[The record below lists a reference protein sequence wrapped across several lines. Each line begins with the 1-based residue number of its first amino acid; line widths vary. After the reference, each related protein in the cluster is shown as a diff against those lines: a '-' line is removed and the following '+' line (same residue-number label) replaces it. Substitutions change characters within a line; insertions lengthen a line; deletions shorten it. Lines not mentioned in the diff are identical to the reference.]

1 MKPNFIILTGLSL
14 IFYCANAIGQP
25 SQMPPYQN
33 TQLTVDQRVED
44 LVSRMTLQEKVT
56 QLFNEAAPIERL
68 GIPAYNWWNECLHG
82 VARAG
87 KATVFPQAI
96 GLSATFD
103 QDLMFRVAD
112 AISDEARAKHNYFLA
127 NNVRSIYTG
136 LTFWTPNINI
146 FRDPRWGRGQE
157 TYGEDPYLTG
167 RMAVNFVRGLQG
179 NDPKYLKTVATA
191 KHYAVHSGPEFSRH
205 IDNIYVNDRDLY
217 DTYLPAFKAVV
228 RDANVQSVM
237 CAYNRFRDKPCCGND
252 LLLSSILRK
261 RFGFSGY
268 VVSDC
273 GAISDFFTKIGHHTV
288 PNSTKAWGW
297 SLSTGTDINCEE
309 GRSFLVSNLDS
320 AIRVG
325 MVNESDI
332 NTSLKRLYRAR
343 FLLGM
348 FDPDDQVVW
357 SKIPFSAVGSE
368 KNLKLTQEAAEK
380 SLVLLKNNG
389 ILPLK
394 KVKRVALIGPN
405 ANNFAILI
413 GNYNGQPIHPIT
425 PLKALQDKLGAQNV
439 LYTPGC
445 PIVPGVYSDP
455 QIIEPSNFY
464 HYENGKLI
472 KGLKAEYFSN
482 SRFEGSPRIVQTDPK
497 IDFYWLKSPV
507 NNSVED
513 QFSVRW
519 SGVLIPAHSGT
530 YQFAGNVNL
539 LIDNKTVKTT
549 PITLEKGKRYEL
561 KAELSIA
568 YSSYANII
576 EPSATLSWAETSR
589 NYHQEAMDAAAKSD
603 VVIFCG
609 GISAELE
616 GEEMPLEIDGFSHGD
631 RTHIHL
637 PQIQEDLI
645 KDIYKAGKPVVYVN
659 FSGSAMAMNWEDQNL
674 PAIVQA
680 FYPGEATGTA
690 LTRLLFGEI
699 NPSGRLPVT
708 FYKSEKDIPEFS
720 NYDMQGRT
728 YRYFKGT
735 PLYPF
740 GFGLSYTTFAYN
752 NLQIREIKGNVEI
765 DGNKGTAGTNE
776 TIETT
781 ETTGT
786 LVTVDIKN
794 TGNMNGEEVVQLYLT
809 NKTTKRVVP
818 SVALKGFKRIRLKK
832 GEHGTVSFTLN
843 PEDFTVTNEDGR
855 QIVGPGTY
863 EIAVCGKVPDQNS
876 LVGTVLLKGRT
887 VEIP

>member
-1 MKPNFIILTGLSL
+1 MRANILFLAGLSIFL
-14 IFYCANAIGQP
+14 IPRIAIGQQP
-25 SQMPPYQN
+25 TALPYKN
-33 TQLTVDQRVED
+33 TQLTIDQRVED

-56 QLFNEAAPIERL
+56 QLFNGAAPIERL

-103 QDLMFRVAD
+103 QKLMFRVAD
-112 AISDEARAKHNYFLA
+112 AISDEARAKHNYFIS

-167 RMAVNFVRGLQG
+167 RMAVNFVKGLQG

-205 IDNIYVNDRDLY
+205 IDNVYVNDRDLY
-217 DTYLPAFKAVV
+217 DTYLPAFKAVIK
-228 RDANVQSVM
+228 DANVQSVM

-252 LLLSSILRK
+252 ILLSSILRK
-261 RFGFSGY
+261 RFGFTGY

-273 GAISDFFTKIGHHTV
+273 GAISDFFTKIGHHSV

-297 SLSTGTDINCEE
+297 SLSSGTDINCEE

-325 MVNESDI
+325 MINESDI
-332 NTSLKRLYRAR
+332 NTSIRRLYRAR
-343 FLLGM
+343 FMLGM
-348 FDPDDQVVW
+348 FDPDELVPW
-357 SKIPFSAVGSE
+357 SKLPYSAVGSE
-368 KNLKLTQEAAEK
+368 KNLKLSQEAAEK

-394 KVKRVALIGPN
+394 KQTRIALIGPN

-413 GNYNGQPIHPIT
+413 GNYNGQPIRPVT
-425 PLKALQDKLGAQNV
+425 PLQALREKLGTKQV

-445 PIVPGVYSDP
+445 PIVPGVYTDP
-455 QIIEPSNFY
+455 EIINPKNLF
-464 HYENGKLI
+464 HNENGKLAR
-472 KGLKAEYFSN
+472 GLKGEYFAN
-482 SRFEGSPRIVQTDPK
+482 TKFLGAPQKIQIDPK
-497 IDFYWLKSPV
+497 IDFYWMNSPI
-507 NNSVED
+507 NNLVED

-519 SGVLIPAHSGT
+519 RGLLIPDHSGT
-530 YQFAGNVNL
+530 WQFGGNL
-539 LIDNKTVKTT
+539 RLSIDNKIIGTT
-549 PITLEKGKRYEL
+549 PIELVKGQKYEII
-561 KAELSIA
+561 AELQVA
-568 YSSYANII
+568 KTPDTNTI
-576 EPSATLSWAETSR
+576 EPSATLSWTETSR
-589 NYHQEAMDAAAKSD
+589 NFHQEALDYAAKSD

-609 GISAELE
+609 GITAQLE

-631 RTHIHL
+631 RTHINL
-637 PQIQEDLI
+637 PQIQEDLL
-645 KDIYKAGKPVVYVN
+645 KELYKTGKPVIYVN
-659 FSGSAMAMNWEDQNL
+659 FSGSAVAMNWEDQNL

-680 FYPGEATGTA
+680 FYPGETSGIA

-708 FYKSEKDIPEFS
+708 FYKSVKDIPDFS

-740 GFGLSYTTFAYN
+740 GYGLSYTIFEYS
-752 NLQIREIKGNVEI
+752 NLQ
-765 DGNKGTAGTNE
+765 A
-776 TIETT
+776 T
-781 ETTGT
+781 EATGT
-786 LVTVDIKN
+786 PYKMTVTVDVKN
-794 TGNMNGEEVVQLYLT
+794 TGKMDGEEVVQLYLS
-809 NKTTKRVVP
+809 NKTTKWIVP
-818 SVALKGFKRIRLKK
+818 NVALKGFQRINLKQ
-832 GEHGTVSFTLN
+832 GEIQSVTFTLN
-843 PEDFTVTNEDGR
+843 PEDFAITNTDAR
-855 QIVGPGTY
+855 QIVEPGTF
-863 EIAVCGKVPDQNS
+863 EIAVDGKVPDKNS
-876 LVGTVLLKGRT
+876 VLKTIQLKGKS
-887 VEIP
+887 VEIE

>member
-1 MKPNFIILTGLSL
+1 MRAILHLMAGLSIML
-14 IFYCANAIGQP
+14 VPRMAIGQIKADL
-25 SQMPPYQN
+25 PYQN
-33 TQLTVDQRVED
+33 IKLTVDERVED
-44 LVSRMTLQEKVT
+44 LVSQMTIQEKVT
-56 QLFNEAAPIERL
+56 QLFNEAPAIKRL

-112 AISDEARAKHNYFLA
+112 AISDEARAKHNYFVT

-167 RMAVNFVRGLQG
+167 RMAVSFIKGLQG

-205 IDNIYVNDRDLY
+205 VDNVYVNDRDLY
-217 DTYLPAFKAVV
+217 DTYLPAFKAVI

-252 LLLSSILRK
+252 ILLSSILRK
-261 RFGFSGY
+261 RFGFNGY

-288 PNSTKAWGW
+288 PNSTRAWGW

-309 GRSFLVSNLDS
+309 GRSFLVNNLDS

-325 MVNESDI
+325 MINESDI

-343 FLLGM
+343 FMLGM
-348 FDPDDQVVW
+348 FDPDDQVPW
-357 SKIPFSAVGSE
+357 SKFPISVVGSE
-368 KNLKLTQEAAEK
+368 KNLKLSQEAAEK

-394 KVKRVALIGPN
+394 NVKKVAIIGPN

-413 GNYNGQPIHPIT
+413 GNYNGQPIRPTT
-425 PLKALQDKLGAQNV
+425 PLKALREKLGANQV
-439 LYTPGC
+439 IYAPGC
-445 PIVPGVYSDP
+445 PIVPGVFTDLE
-455 QIIEPSNFY
+455 IINPKNLFHNEA
-464 HYENGKLI
+464 GKL
-472 KGLKAEYFSN
+472 KRGLKAEYFAN
-482 SRFEGSPRIVQTDPK
+482 PKFEGTPKFVQIDPK
-497 IDFYWLKSPV
+497 IDFYWMKSPI
-507 NNSVED
+507 NNLIED

-519 SGVLIPAHSGT
+519 SGILIPDRSGSF
-530 YQFAGNVNL
+530 QFGGNVKL
-539 LIDNKTVKTT
+539 LIDHKLINTT
-549 PITLEKGKRYEL
+549 PIVLGKGKKYEIV
-561 KAELSIA
+561 AELRVVA
-568 YSSYANII
+568 SSYANII
-576 EPSATLSWAETSR
+576 EPTATLSWIETTR
-589 NYHQEAMDAAAKSD
+589 NYHQEALDAAAKSE

-609 GISAELE
+609 GISSELE

-631 RTHIHL
+631 RTHINL
-637 PQIQEDLI
+637 PKIQEDLL
-645 KDIYKAGKPVVYVN
+645 KDLSKTGKPIVYVN
-659 FSGSAMAMNWEDQNL
+659 FSGSAIAMNWEDQNL

-680 FYPGEATGTA
+680 FYPGETTGTA

-708 FYKSEKDIPEFS
+708 FYKSEKDIPDFS

-735 PLYPF
+735 PLYSF
-740 GFGLSYTTFAYN
+740 GYGLSYTTFEYS
-752 NLQIREIKGNVEI
+752 NLQ
-765 DGNKGTAGTNE
+765 TT
-776 TIETT
+776 ETT
-781 ETTGT
+781 ETHFPI
-786 LVTVDIKN
+786 TVKVDVRN
-794 TGNMNGEEVVQLYLT
+794 TGKMEGEEVVQLYLS
-809 NKTTKRVVP
+809 NKTAKWIVP
-818 SVALKGFKRIRLKK
+818 NVALKGFKRISLKE
-832 GEHGTVSFTLN
+832 GELQTVTFTLN
-843 PEDFTVTNEDGR
+843 PEDFEITNGDAIQE
-855 QIVGPGTY
+855 VEPGTF
-863 EIAVCGKVPDQNS
+863 EIAVDGKVPDKNS
-876 LVGTVLLKGRT
+876 LSKTIKLTGKT

>member
-1 MKPNFIILTGLSL
+1 MKAQVLLLAGLS
-14 IFYCANAIGQP
+14 IFLTPRIAFGQEPAIL
-25 SQMPPYQN
+25 PYKN
-33 TQLTVDQRVED
+33 TQLTINERVED
-44 LVSRMTLQEKVT
+44 LVSRLTLSEKVT
-56 QLFNEAAPIERL
+56 QLFNEAAPIDRL

-103 QDLMFRVAD
+103 QNLMYRVAD
-112 AISDEARAKHNYFLA
+112 AISDEARAKHNYFIA

-167 RMAVNFVRGLQG
+167 RMAVNFVKGLQG

-205 IDNIYVNDRDLY
+205 IDNVYVNDRDLY

-252 LLLSSILRK
+252 ILLSTILRK
-261 RFGFSGY
+261 HFGFTGY

-288 PNSTKAWGW
+288 PNSTRAWGW

-309 GRSFLVSNLDS
+309 GRSFLVNNLDS

-343 FLLGM
+343 FMLGM
-348 FDPDDQVVW
+348 FDPDEQVSW
-357 SKIPFSAVGSE
+357 SKIPYSAVGSE

-394 KVKRVALIGPN
+394 KVNKIALIGPN
-405 ANNFAILI
+405 ANNFAILT
-413 GNYNGQPIHPIT
+413 GNYNGQPIRPIT
-425 PLKALQDKLGAQNV
+425 PLKALCEKLGSNNV

-445 PIVPGVYSDP
+445 PIVPGVYTDP
-455 QIIEPSNFY
+455 EIINPKNLFHNED
-464 HYENGKLI
+464 GRI
-472 KGLKAEYFSN
+472 TKGLKAEYFAN
-482 SRFEGSPRIVQTDPK
+482 PKFEGSPQKVQIDPK
-497 IDFYWLKSPV
+497 IDFYWMKSPI
-507 NNSVED
+507 NSLLEE

-519 SGVLIPAHSGT
+519 SGILIPDHSGA
-530 YQFAGNVNL
+530 YQFGGNLRVS
-539 LIDNKTVKTT
+539 IDHEVVGTKPVD
-549 PITLEKGKRYEL
+549 LVKGKKYEIVADL
-561 KAELSIA
+561 RVAK
-568 YSSYANII
+568 SSYANIV
-576 EPSATLSWAETSR
+576 EPSANLSWTQTSR
-589 NYHQEAMDAAAKSD
+589 NFHQEALDDAAISD

-631 RTHIHL
+631 RTNINL
-637 PQIQEDLI
+637 PKIQEDLL
-645 KDIYKAGKPVVYVN
+645 KDLYKTGKPIIFVN
-659 FSGSAMAMNWEDQNL
+659 FSGSAIAMNWENQNL

-740 GFGLSYTTFAYN
+740 GYGLSYTSFEYS
-752 NLQIREIKGNVEI
+752 NLK
-765 DGNKGTAGTNE
+765 
-776 TIETT
+776 TIETA
-781 ETTGT
+781 ETAETHFPIN
-786 LVTVDIKN
+786 VTVDVKN
-794 TGNMNGEEVVQLYLT
+794 TGKMDGEEVVQLYLS
-809 NKTTKRVVP
+809 NKTTKWIVP
-818 SVALKGFKRIRLKK
+818 QVALKGFKRINLKK
-832 GEHGTVSFTLN
+832 GEKQSVTFSLN
-843 PEDFTVTNEDGR
+843 PEDFAITNSDAR
-855 QIVGPGTY
+855 QLVEPGTF
-863 EIAVCGKVPDQNS
+863 EIAVDGKVPDKNS
-876 LVGTVLLKGRT
+876 AQKTIQLTGKTI
-887 VEIP
+887 EIP